1 MNSPPP
7 RPSADGKTPA
17 ERNVTESI
25 LLPIR
30 LPPGWLAAIDEV
42 AQAIGKDRSGTIK
55 EAIRRLVKQETGIR
69 LPSGRRTSSDSPA
82 GSSPPPVAPRKA
94 QPKKP
99 RKQSG

>member
-55 EAIRRLVKQETGIR
+55 EAIRRLVKKETGLKLQNR
-69 LPSGRRTSSDSPA
+69 
-82 GSSPPPVAPRKA
+82 
-94 QPKKP
+94 P
-99 RKQSG
+99 RKQPPAAPDPPPPGSKQKKRSRKTF